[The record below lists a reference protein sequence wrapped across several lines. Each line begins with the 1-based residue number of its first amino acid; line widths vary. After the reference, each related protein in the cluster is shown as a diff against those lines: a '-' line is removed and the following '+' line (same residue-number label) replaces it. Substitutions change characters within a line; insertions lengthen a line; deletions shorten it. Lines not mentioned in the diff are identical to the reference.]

1 MFERLSA
8 EPIYNTRAV
17 VRRTGV
23 PADTFRAWERR
34 YGVPSPLRTDG
45 NQRLYSERDIR
56 IITWLRE
63 QTAVGLTISQAIH
76 LMRASKSAAPVATP
90 AATTAYEHVDSV
102 DPAIEEVLAGKRTEL
117 SDPLISA
124 RRRMVDAFSRL
135 DGQAAEHIL
144 QETYAWAE
152 LEVVLVEL
160 LHASVSEIVDR
171 PEYLSPGSPVSHF
184 ARAFV
189 QRKFASLYNL
199 SNPNDGRGPI
209 LSASVEGESRDLT
222 LLLSAIFLSRA
233 GYRMVFLGPDLAYDA
248 FLEAIRIVRPTVV
261 CLAAADDT
269 TATTLQSWI
278 RKLPTVSD
286 GTGVNYGKIPICYT
300 GRIFVQQPERREQIN
315 GHFLGPAAQGAL
327 EAVEAA
333 IAGQRA

>member
-1 MFERLSA
+1 MFERLSP

-34 YGVPSPLRTDG
+34 YGVPSPLRTAG

-76 LMRASKSAAPVATP
+76 LMRSSKSPAPAAPMLTSAP
-90 AATTAYEHVDSV
+90 L
-102 DPAIEEVLAGKRTEL
+102 DPEVEEILAGKRGETHDL
-117 SDPLISA
+117 LATQRQRII
-124 RRRMVDAFSRL
+124 DAFSRL

-152 LEVVLVEL
+152 LEVVLADL
-160 LHASVSEIVDR
+160 LHGAVSEIVGS
-171 PEYLSPGSPVSHF
+171 PEYLPPQSPVSHF

-199 SNPNDGRGPI
+199 SNPNDGRGP
-209 LSASVEGESRDLT
+209 LLAASVAGESRDLT

-233 GYRMVFLGPDLAYDA
+233 GYRMVFLGPDLAFDA
-248 FLEAIRIVRPTVV
+248 LIEAIRIVRPEAV
-261 CLAAADDT
+261 CLAAADEHT
-269 TATTLQSWI
+269 VATLEDWI
-278 RKLPTVSD
+278 PKLANASD
-286 GTGVNYGKIPICYT
+286 GAGLDYSKIPICYT
-300 GRIFVQQPERREQIN
+300 GRIFVDRPETREQIK
-315 GHFLGPAAQGAL
+315 GHFLGPSGQNAV
-327 EAVEAA
+327 EAVETALD
-333 IAGQRA
+333 GRR

>member
-34 YGVPSPLRTDG
+34 YGVPSPLRTAG

-76 LMRASKSAAPVATP
+76 LMRSSKNPAPTAPLPAAPPVEP
-90 AATTAYEHVDSV
+90 D
-102 DPAIEEVLAGKRTEL
+102 IEEVLAGKR
-117 SDPLISA
+117 SDSHDPLITQ
-124 RRRMVDAFSRL
+124 RRRIIDAFSRL

-152 LEVVLVEL
+152 LEVVLADL
-160 LHASVSEIVDR
+160 LYGAVSEIVR
-171 PEYLSPGSPVSHF
+171 TPEYLPPHSPVSHF

-199 SNPNDGRGPI
+199 SNPNDGRGP
-209 LSASVEGESRDLT
+209 LLAASVAGESRDLT

-233 GYRMVFLGPDLAYDA
+233 GYRIVFLGPDLAFEA
-248 FLEAIRIVRPTVV
+248 LTEAIRIVRPVAV
-261 CLAAADDT
+261 CLAASDEIT
-269 TATTLQSWI
+269 VETLKDWLP
-278 RKLPTVSD
+278 KLANISD
-286 GTGVNYGKIPICYT
+286 GAGMDYGKIPICYT
-300 GRIFVQQPERREQIN
+300 GRIFVDQPEIRDQIK
-315 GHFLGPAAQGAL
+315 GQFLGPSGQNAV
-327 EAVEAA
+327 EAVESAL
-333 IAGQRA
+333 GRR

>member
-1 MFERLSA
+1 MFERLSP

-34 YGVPSPLRTDG
+34 YGVPSPLRTEG

-76 LMRASKSAAPVATP
+76 LMRANKSPSPVASL
-90 AATTAYEHVDSV
+90 AASDSFEQIESV
-102 DPAIEEVLAGKRTEL
+102 DPAVEEVLTGKRQEL

-124 RRRMVDAFSRL
+124 RRRMIEAFSRL

-144 QETYAWAE
+144 QETYAWAN
-152 LEVVLVEL
+152 LEVVLVDL
-160 LHASVSEIVDR
+160 LHAAVSEIIDR
-171 PEYLSPGSPVSHF
+171 PEFLPPASPVSHF

-209 LSASVEGESRDLT
+209 LSTSVEGETRDLT

-233 GYRMVFLGPDLAYDA
+233 GYRMVFLGPDLAFDA
-248 FLEAIRIVRPTVV
+248 FLAAIRIVRPAVV
-261 CLAAADDT
+261 CLAAADET
-269 TATTLQSWI
+269 TAHTLQTWI
-278 RKLPTVSD
+278 QKLATVSD
-286 GTGVNYGKIPICYT
+286 GTGTNYGKIPICYT
-300 GRIFVQQPERREQIN
+300 GRIFVQQPMHREQIN
-315 GHFLGPAAQGAL
+315 GLFLGPAAQGAL

-333 IAGQRA
+333 LKGHRA

>member
-1 MFERLSA
+1 M
-8 EPIYNTRAV
+8 YNTRAV

-34 YGVPSPLRTDG
+34 YGVPSPLRTAG

-76 LMRASKSAAPVATP
+76 LMRSDKNPLPTAPMSISAPL
-90 AATTAYEHVDSV
+90 
-102 DPAIEEVLAGKRTEL
+102 DPEIEEVLTGKRSETHDL
-117 SDPLISA
+117 LTTQ
-124 RRRMVDAFSRL
+124 RRRIVDAFSRL

-152 LEVVLVEL
+152 LEVVLTEL
-160 LHASVSEIVDR
+160 LHDAVSEIVHSPD
-171 PEYLSPGSPVSHF
+171 YLPPQSPVSHF

-189 QRKFASLYNL
+189 HRKFASLYNL
-199 SNPNDGRGPI
+199 SNPNDGRGP
-209 LSASVEGESRDLT
+209 LLAASVAGESRDLT

-233 GYRMVFLGPDLAYDA
+233 GYRMVFLGPDLAFDA
-248 FLEAIRIVRPTVV
+248 LIGAMRIVRPIAV
-261 CLAAADDT
+261 CLAAADENT
-269 TATTLQSWI
+269 VATLKDWI
-278 RKLPTVSD
+278 PKLADVSD
-286 GTGVNYGKIPICYT
+286 GAGMEYGKIPICYT
-300 GRIFVQQPERREQIN
+300 GRIFVEQPEIREQIK
-315 GHFLGPAAQGAL
+315 GHFLGPSGLNAV

-333 IAGQRA
+333 LGVRR